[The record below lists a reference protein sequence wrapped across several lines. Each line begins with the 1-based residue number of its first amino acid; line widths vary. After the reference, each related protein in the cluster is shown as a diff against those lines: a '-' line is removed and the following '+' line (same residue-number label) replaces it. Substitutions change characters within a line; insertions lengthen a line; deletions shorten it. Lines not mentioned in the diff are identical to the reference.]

1 MDVEHGERVN
11 SLRGHGSVISHIAW
25 SQDSKCLFSGGMT
38 ALTSRPPAS
47 DAATLR
53 ALAWIEA
60 RRYARHPLFLIGV
73 ALLAVV
79 LAATGYTRSVTVS
92 PVLPM
97 EQAPGYAATN
107 ELNSPL

>member
-1 MDVEHGERVN
+1 
-11 SLRGHGSVISHIAW
+11 
-25 SQDSKCLFSGGMT
+25 MT

-60 RRYARHPLFLIGV
+60 RCYARHPLFLVGA

-79 LAATGYTRSVTVS
+79 SAATAERSAWGCGRPAGRRWS
-92 PVLPM
+92 
-97 EQAPGYAATN
+97 
-107 ELNSPL
+107 S